1 MIYLIILTLFWMYYT
16 KLDKKNKLVK
26 NNHDKRMEAK
36 KERKKITH
44 EELLEL
50 RKKVKDLERDN
61 DILKKDLVI
70 LV

>member
-1 MIYLIILTLFWMYYT
+1 MYYT
-16 KLDKKNKLVK
+16 KLDKKKKLVK

>member
-1 MIYLIILTLFWMYYT
+1 MYYT

-26 NNHDKRMEAK
+26 NSQDKRMEAK
-36 KERKKITH
+36 KEIKKITH

>member
-1 MIYLIILTLFWMYYT
+1 MYYT

-26 NNHDKRMEAK
+26 NNQDKRMEAK

-61 DILKKDLVI
+61 DI
-70 LV
+70 